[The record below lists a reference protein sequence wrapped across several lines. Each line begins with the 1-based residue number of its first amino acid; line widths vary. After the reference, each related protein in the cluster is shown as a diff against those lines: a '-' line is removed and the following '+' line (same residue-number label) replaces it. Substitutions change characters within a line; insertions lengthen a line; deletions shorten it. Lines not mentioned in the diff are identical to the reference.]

1 MNEQKLIS
9 KIQTAYDEVLEE
21 IPVIIKLPGFQ
32 TISSFTDEQKQY
44 LSDLVQ
50 NQVNLL
56 IKITLIDQYDQ
67 EIEISDPEPEN
78 SPFNVEQLSSY
89 KIQRLTFNFNEASV
103 WILLYFQ
110 DEIKLIA
117 ETETVKT
124 PSNKINIIL
133 LLIASLLCFAFTI
146 FMVNAVWIFFLRFV
160 AACILFKVVTDLVSA
175 IFTNKRKEK
184 QENTIAND
192 MIICQYFAYHLQ
204 DYATKKLLL
213 DDPDYEA

>member
-124 PSNKINIIL
+124 PS
-133 LLIASLLCFAFTI
+133 
-146 FMVNAVWIFFLRFV
+146 
-160 AACILFKVVTDLVSA
+160 
-175 IFTNKRKEK
+175 KRS
-184 QENTIAND
+184 I
-192 MIICQYFAYHLQ
+192 
-204 DYATKKLLL
+204 
-213 DDPDYEA
+213 